1 MKKKGES
8 ALTDLFAAAIST
20 AVVTASQTLIAAFS
34 FMLMIGVVHG
44 SWLPDVPTIG
54 FGTSILLAGLA
65 TAILT
70 SWRVM
75 IDYKGLVHE
84 LTKEP

>member
-1 MKKKGES
+1 MKQKGES
-8 ALTDLFAAAIST
+8 KLNDLFAAAVGT
-20 AVVTASQTLIAAFS
+20 AVVATSQTLIAAFS
-34 FMLMIGVVHG
+34 FMLMIGVIHG

-54 FGTSILLAGLA
+54 FGTSMILGVLT

-70 SWRVM
+70 SWRIM
-75 IDYKGLVHE
+75 IDYKGLVNE